1 MVKDQYTAGTV
12 IRNIGQ
18 RDSNR
23 GILKVPGGK
32 SFYYLKSEEIKFSI
46 SSQTIN

>member
-23 GILKVPGGK
+23 GIGQFSGRK

-46 SSQTIN
+46 SSQPIH